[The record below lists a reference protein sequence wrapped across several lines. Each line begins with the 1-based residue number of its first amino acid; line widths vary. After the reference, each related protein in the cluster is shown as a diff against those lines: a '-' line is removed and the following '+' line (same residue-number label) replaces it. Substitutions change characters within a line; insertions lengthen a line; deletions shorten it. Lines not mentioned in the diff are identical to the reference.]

1 MKNIVCL
8 ISLSLLFLFGIKAVN
23 TPSLLEEEV
32 AYCILQENIS
42 ADKIY
47 PIPDQLSEAVSAF
60 VDAEA
65 LTGQLRVVGRCQR
78 QHSLAYSLLL
88 KSVFFRMIKSHLDTL
103 LQSAN
108 HVYTSLPRPCWSVSS
123 EHYVF
128 GMRRILI

>member
-32 AYCILQENIS
+32 AYCILQENIF

>member
-60 VDAEA
+60 VDAES

>member
-47 PIPDQLSEAVSAF
+47 PIPDQLFEAVSAF
-60 VDAEA
+60 VDAES